1 MKVVDISFY
10 FGIVVVILT
19 FITMVCFV
27 WEDIHRHKE
36 KITQN
41 IGKYG
46 VFICMWLLLAFFG
59 LIFVLSYGTNILSLM
74 GETAIYDTKRK
85 IGVAIFILWTVFIA
99 VRYYLYVLFSE
110 FTSDNKNDVIKIQRQ
125 TIFLSVMTILVE
137 VYFIYKYI
145 SLNAA
150 IADSIITATKGKAN
164 KEISYDTAN
173 ASNTRSEIFDK
184 KKNRNST
191 T

>member
-10 FGIVVVILT
+10 FGIIVVILT

-27 WEDIHRHKE
+27 WEDIHRQKE
-36 KITQN
+36 KIAQN

-74 GETAIYDTKRK
+74 GETAIYDTKEK
-85 IGVAIFILWTVFIA
+85 IGGVIFILWAVFIA

-145 SLNAA
+145 NVFVFWVSV
-150 IADSIITATKGKAN
+150 
-164 KEISYDTAN
+164 
-173 ASNTRSEIFDK
+173 
-184 KKNRNST
+184 
-191 T
+191 

>member
-10 FGIVVVILT
+10 FGIIVVILT

-27 WEDIHRHKE
+27 WEDIHRQKE
-36 KITQN
+36 KIIQN

-74 GETAIYDTKRK
+74 GETAIYDTKEK
-85 IGVAIFILWTVFIA
+85 IGGVIFILWAVFIA

-145 SLNAA
+145 NVFVFW
-150 IADSIITATKGKAN
+150 
-164 KEISYDTAN
+164 ISV
-173 ASNTRSEIFDK
+173 
-184 KKNRNST
+184 
-191 T
+191 

>member
-1 MKVVDISFY
+1 MKIVDISFY
-10 FGIVVVILT
+10 FGIIVVILT
-19 FITMVCFV
+19 FVTMVCFV
-27 WEDIHRHKE
+27 WGDIHKQRE

-46 VFICMWLLLAFFG
+46 VFIFMWLLLAFFS

-74 GETAIYDTKRK
+74 GETAIYDAKGK
-85 IGVAIFILWTVFIA
+85 IGVAIFILWAVFIA

-145 SLNAA
+145 NVFVFWVSV
-150 IADSIITATKGKAN
+150 
-164 KEISYDTAN
+164 
-173 ASNTRSEIFDK
+173 
-184 KKNRNST
+184 
-191 T
+191 

>member
-46 VFICMWLLLAFFG
+46 VFICMWLLL
-59 LIFVLSYGTNILSLM
+59 V
-74 GETAIYDTKRK
+74 
-85 IGVAIFILWTVFIA
+85 LWTVFIA
-99 VRYYLYVLFSE
+99 VKYYLYVLFSE
-110 FTSDNKNDVIKIQRQ
+110 FTSDNKSDVIKIQRQ
-125 TIFLSVMTILVE
+125 TIFLSVMTILVG
-137 VYFIYKYI
+137 VYFMYKYF
-145 SLNAA
+145 N
-150 IADSIITATKGKAN
+150 
-164 KEISYDTAN
+164 
-173 ASNTRSEIFDK
+173 IFLFWV
-184 KKNRNST
+184 SV
-191 T
+191 

>member
-46 VFICMWLLLAFFG
+46 VFICIWLLLAFSG

-74 GETAIYDTKRK
+74 GETAIYDAKGKR
-85 IGVAIFILWTVFIA
+85 GVAIKMMLLKFNDKQ
-99 VRYYLYVLFSE
+99 FS
-110 FTSDNKNDVIKIQRQ
+110 FP
-125 TIFLSVMTILVE
+125 L
-137 VYFIYKYI
+137 
-145 SLNAA
+145 
-150 IADSIITATKGKAN
+150 
-164 KEISYDTAN
+164 
-173 ASNTRSEIFDK
+173 
-184 KKNRNST
+184 
-191 T
+191 

>member
-1 MKVVDISFY
+1 MKIVDISFY
-10 FGIVVVILT
+10 FGIIVVILT
-19 FITMVCFV
+19 FVTMVCFV
-27 WEDIHRHKE
+27 WGDIHKQRE

-46 VFICMWLLLAFFG
+46 VFIFMWLLLAFFS

-74 GETAIYDTKRK
+74 GETAIYDTKGK
-85 IGVAIFILWTVFIA
+85 IGVAIFILWTVFIT
-99 VRYYLYVLFSE
+99 VKYYLYVLFSE

-145 SLNAA
+145 NVFVFWVSV
-150 IADSIITATKGKAN
+150 
-164 KEISYDTAN
+164 
-173 ASNTRSEIFDK
+173 
-184 KKNRNST
+184 
-191 T
+191 

>member
-1 MKVVDISFY
+1 MKIVDISFY

-27 WEDIHRHKE
+27 WEDIHKQRE

-74 GETAIYDTKRK
+74 GETAIYDAKGK
-85 IGVAIFILWTVFIA
+85 IGVAIFMLWAVFIA

-137 VYFIYKYI
+137 LCFVYKYF
-145 SLNAA
+145 N
-150 IADSIITATKGKAN
+150 
-164 KEISYDTAN
+164 
-173 ASNTRSEIFDK
+173 IFLFWV
-184 KKNRNST
+184 SG
-191 T
+191 

>member
-1 MKVVDISFY
+1 
-10 FGIVVVILT
+10 
-19 FITMVCFV
+19 MVCFV
-27 WEDIHRHKE
+27 WGDIHKQRE

-46 VFICMWLLLAFFG
+46 VFIFMWLLLAFFS

-74 GETAIYDTKRK
+74 GETAIYDAKGK
-85 IGVAIFILWTVFIA
+85 IGVAIFILWTVFIT
-99 VRYYLYVLFSE
+99 VKYYLYVLFSE

-145 SLNAA
+145 NVFVFWVSV
-150 IADSIITATKGKAN
+150 
-164 KEISYDTAN
+164 
-173 ASNTRSEIFDK
+173 
-184 KKNRNST
+184 
-191 T
+191 

>member
-46 VFICMWLLLAFFG
+46 VFICMWLLLAFFC

-74 GETAIYDTKRK
+74 GETAIYDTKGK

-99 VRYYLYVLFSE
+99 VKYYLYILFSE
-110 FTSDNKNDVIKIQRQ
+110 LQVTIKMMLLKFNDKQFSFQ
-125 TIFLSVMTILVE
+125 L
-137 VYFIYKYI
+137 
-145 SLNAA
+145 
-150 IADSIITATKGKAN
+150 
-164 KEISYDTAN
+164 
-173 ASNTRSEIFDK
+173 
-184 KKNRNST
+184 
-191 T
+191 

>member
-46 VFICMWLLLAFFG
+46 VFICMWLLLVFLG

-74 GETAIYDTKRK
+74 GETAIYDTKGK
-85 IGVAIFILWTVFIA
+85 IGGVIFILWTVFIA
-99 VRYYLYVLFSE
+99 VNITFMYYFRSLQVTIKVMLLKFNDKQFS
-110 FTSDNKNDVIKIQRQ
+110 FQ
-125 TIFLSVMTILVE
+125 L
-137 VYFIYKYI
+137 
-145 SLNAA
+145 
-150 IADSIITATKGKAN
+150 
-164 KEISYDTAN
+164 
-173 ASNTRSEIFDK
+173 
-184 KKNRNST
+184 
-191 T
+191 

>member
-10 FGIVVVILT
+10 FGIIVVILT

-27 WEDIHRHKE
+27 REDIHRQKE

-46 VFICMWLLLAFFG
+46 VLICMWLLLAFFG

-74 GETAIYDTKRK
+74 GETAIYDTKEK
-85 IGVAIFILWTVFIA
+85 IGGVIFILWAVFIA

-145 SLNAA
+145 NVFVFW
-150 IADSIITATKGKAN
+150 
-164 KEISYDTAN
+164 ISV
-173 ASNTRSEIFDK
+173 
-184 KKNRNST
+184 
-191 T
+191 

>member
-10 FGIVVVILT
+10 FGIIVVILT

-46 VFICMWLLLAFFG
+46 VFICMWLLLAFFC

-74 GETAIYDTKRK
+74 GETAIYDTKGK
-85 IGVAIFILWTVFIA
+85 IGVAIFILWTVF
-99 VRYYLYVLFSE
+99 F
-110 FTSDNKNDVIKIQRQ
+110 F
-125 TIFLSVMTILVE
+125 F
-137 VYFIYKYI
+137 
-145 SLNAA
+145 
-150 IADSIITATKGKAN
+150 
-164 KEISYDTAN
+164 
-173 ASNTRSEIFDK
+173 
-184 KKNRNST
+184 
-191 T
+191 